1 MTVTIDKTSL
11 LSELNSAVEKAR
23 QGMGFVAFVTKCC
36 KVGIYNPRIVDKF
49 TPSQLLELSEHMRSD
64 RDRLFEVAGLVMMKE
79 RYLLSDKD
87 NPWCKEYLQEVFM
100 ATALVLASVS
110 PPSIAVTHAKVYYDA
125 ISTGKISL
133 ATPFLAN
140 ARKAGSHNST
150 ASCFVTKVEDS
161 LDSIANSWKN
171 AAHISSYG
179 GGLGLSLSSIR
190 AEGSDV
196 RGYDG
201 VSKGIPSWMSI
212 LNSIACAVDQAGSRK
227 AAITVAVEAHHA
239 DVIEVI
245 RTRKETEFV
254 VGDDRK
260 RSPELFPQVVIHD
273 VFMEQVEE
281 DGDWFLFDPHE
292 LLTHGI
298 DLTNT
303 NGDQYREQYWK
314 SVELGKNGKLRVFR
328 EMKARRLIREIVES
342 YVETGFPYIFFKD
355 AANRLHHGSG
365 QVYSANLCM
374 EGPTMMLTSRGNRR
388 LDEIEGRVIKAWN
401 GNQFTEVQVTKTG
414 IDEELYEVVT
424 TSGVPLRCNLSH
436 KWILENGE
444 RVETSQLKNGDVLYQ
459 TELPRL
465 NSGHLKWED
474 DNRFPLLG
482 LRMVDN
488 PNVSPDASVLRN
500 LRRNFYTEEAVL
512 SLLDY
517 VSKGKT
523 TRGFLG
529 DQEAICIDMDP
540 LVCEAFYYALMGLG
554 AACQCKFGRLVIGE
568 LSIYKLYQIGGPFT
582 ITDYNDL
589 LTSQG
594 IDPLSHIEKF
604 QNSKPI
610 KIKVVRVNQLHERTS
625 VYCATEKYQ
634 NALVFNGQ
642 LAGNCVE
649 SFTPFDDFLI
659 HVCNLVSINVY
670 AARPENVGKYAEL
683 SVRMLN
689 AVIELT
695 NDNLLPGARA
705 HNLMYRSIGIG
716 MMGIADVLAE
726 KKLSWRDPETAK
738 YVGRLTE
745 DIAYHSLKAS
755 VSLATNYPIR
765 VFKDPDS
772 SWKDG
777 KMYGRDIEWFEE
789 NSYNPSRWKTIQE
802 RVIKQPPMNCYLL
815 SVAPNTSTARL
826 WGVSASW
833 FPRIRL
839 EYQYIWHKTSIPIR
853 PPVDGENK
861 WHYSLDSTL
870 DQHYKIA
877 VAAEIQKWVDQGVS
891 MELVCNLNEGIY
903 DKIPTR
909 KLYDWIMDAW
919 KKGLKS
925 IYYVSILQLY
935 SDDPSGS
942 LPQKVECESCAG

>member
-1 MTVTIDKTSL
+1 MTVTVDKATL
-11 LSELNSAVEKAR
+11 LADMRSEVLDVR
-23 QGMGFVAFVTKCC
+23 GTMGFVEFVQKCC
-36 KVGIYNPRIVDKF
+36 QAGIYNSRIVEKF
-49 TPSQLLELSEHMRSD
+49 TPSQLRELGEYLRND
-64 RDRLFEVAGLVMMKE
+64 RDEIFEIAGLVMMKE
-79 RYLLSDKD
+79 RYLLSDKE

-110 PPSIAVTHAKVYYDA
+110 PPSMAISHAKMYYDA

-140 ARKAGSHNST
+140 ARKDGAHNST

-161 LDSIANSWKN
+161 LDSISNSWKN

-273 VFMEQVEE
+273 LFMEQVEV
-281 DGDWFLFDPHE
+281 DGDWWLFDPHE
-292 LLTHGI
+292 LLRHSI

-303 NGDQYREQYWK
+303 NGDQYKEQYWK
-314 SVELGKNGKLRVFR
+314 AVELGKSKQLRIFT

-374 EGPTMMLTSRGNRR
+374 DGTTMILTENGNRTMR
-388 LDEIEGRVIKAWN
+388 EVTGKVVKAWN
-401 GNQFTEVQVTKTG
+401 GDKFTDVQVTETG
-414 IDEELYEVVT
+414 IGVEIYEVAT
-424 TSGVPLRCNLSH
+424 TSGVPLFANSTHR
-436 KWILENGE
+436 WILENKE
-444 RVETSQLKNGDVLYQ
+444 RVATHELKRGDVLYQ
-459 TELPRL
+459 SDLPL
-465 NSGHLKWED
+465 LKSGSIVLDKNHPI
-474 DNRFPLLG
+474 PLLG
-482 LRMVDN
+482 LKKSDN
-488 PNVSPDASVLRN
+488 PNLIPDKTVIYN
-500 LRRNFYTEEAVL
+500 LRKNLFSHQTVL
-512 SLLDY
+512 DLLDY

-523 TRGFLG
+523 SSGFL
-529 DQEAICIDMDP
+529 DTQEAIFIDMDP
-540 LVCEAFYYALMGLG
+540 VVGEAFYYALMGLG
-554 AACQCKFGRLVIGE
+554 VACQHRYGGLVIGE
-568 LSIYKLYQIGGPFT
+568 LGIYHLYQLGGAYT
-582 ITDYNDL
+582 IPDFDESL
-589 LTSQG
+589 IARGL
-594 IDPLSHIEKF
+594 DPLTHIGTF
-604 QNSKPI
+604 QNSSPI
-610 KIKVVRVNQLHERTS
+610 KIKVLGVTETGERRA

-634 NALVFNGQ
+634 NALTFNGQ
-642 LAGNCVE
+642 LSGNCVE

-670 AARPENVGKYAEL
+670 SAGTENIGKYAEI

-716 MMGIADVLAE
+716 MMGIADVLA
-726 KKLSWRDPETAK
+726 KNKMSWRDPETAK

-745 DIAYHSLKAS
+745 DIAYHALKAS
-755 VSLATNYPIR
+755 VSLATTYPIR
-765 VFKDPDS
+765 VFKDTGS
-772 SWKDG
+772 SWHDG
-777 KMYGRDIEWFEE
+777 KMYGKDIEWFEE
-789 NSYNPSRWKTIQE
+789 NSYNPGRWKTLQE
-802 RVIKQPPMNCYLL
+802 RVAKQPPMNCYLL

-853 PPVDGENK
+853 PPVDGEDK
-861 WHYSLDSTL
+861 WYYSLDSTL
-870 DQHYKIA
+870 DQHHKIA

-903 DKIPTR
+903 DKMPTR
-909 KLYDWIMDAW
+909 KLYDWIVDAW
-919 KKGLKS
+919 KSGLKS

-935 SDDPSGS
+935 SDDPSPA